1 MEKFQ
6 LIIKDIYRLKVPFG
20 SGWTGIILVNGVKN
34 KILIDSGASKEHI
47 DNYLIPAL
55 NELNLDIS
63 DIDYLCCTHCH
74 GDHVG
79 GHTRIK
85 SLANIKVSC
94 YENSADKLLNPMK
107 YSIEIRSIFP
117 EYSPAPP
124 DVLDGVKADI
134 LLKDTELLA
143 DRLEI
148 VTTPGHDN
156 DCICLFDHE
165 TKTLISGDSLQG
177 NGTKS
182 QGIAL
187 CMYIQDYIKS
197 LQKLADMDIENIIAG
212 HDYLVTGNIAIG
224 RKQTKEYI
232 IKCRKVVDIYL
243 NYIIKQK
250 ITKSGELINI
260 ARGLVEF
267 MGNSEPDYMF
277 LPLYTVKSII
287 DNWNI

>member
-212 HDYLVTGNIAIG
+212 HDYLVTGDIAIG

-250 ITKSGELINI
+250 ITKSGEMINI